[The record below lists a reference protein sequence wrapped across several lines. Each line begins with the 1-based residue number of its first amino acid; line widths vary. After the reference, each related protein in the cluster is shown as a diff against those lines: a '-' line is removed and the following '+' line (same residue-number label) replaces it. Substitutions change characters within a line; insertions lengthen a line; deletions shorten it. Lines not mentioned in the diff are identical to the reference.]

1 MLGFL
6 SARAITGLETVV
18 AGVYRR
24 SISVAGRHGWVS
36 VEPGVGDWLE
46 VTVDFPE
53 PAAMPEI
60 ERRLRRM
67 FDLDAVPEV
76 INAQLSQAPLMAQLV
91 AARPG
96 LRLPGTWDGLELAM
110 RAVLGQQITV
120 VAAIRL
126 AGKLVA
132 QYGQAVQTPHA
143 GITHLFPTPEVLA
156 AADLATL
163 GMPKARGRT
172 LSGVAQALLDDPQLF
187 QPKASLKDG
196 VARLV
201 AQYGQ
206 ALQTPHA
213 GITHLFPTP
222 EVLAAADLATLGMP
236 KARGRTLSGVAQ
248 ALLDDPQLFQPK
260 ASLKDGVARLV
271 ALPGIGEW
279 TAQYIAMRQLREA
292 DAFAPGDIGLINAL
306 AALEG
311 GPVSARQLLARAEAW
326 RPLRAYAAQHLWT
339 SLNRGD

>member
-1 MLGFL
+1 MRLAYQPPYDWAAMLGFL
-6 SARAITGLETVV
+6 SARAITGLDTVV

-36 VEPGVGDWLE
+36 VEPGAGDWLE

-76 INAQLSQAPLMAQLV
+76 INAQLSQDPLMAQLV

-96 LRLPGTWDGLELAM
+96 LRLPGTWDGLELAI

-187 QPKASLKDG
+187 EPKASLK
-196 VARLV
+196 
-201 AQYGQ
+201 
-206 ALQTPHA
+206 
-213 GITHLFPTP
+213 
-222 EVLAAADLATLGMP
+222 E
-236 KARGRTLSGVAQ
+236 
-248 ALLDDPQLFQPK
+248 
-260 ASLKDGVARLV
+260 GVARLV
-271 ALPGIGEW
+271 ALQGIGEW

-292 DAFAPGDIGLINAL
+292 DAFASGDIGLINAL

-311 GPVSARQLLARAEAW
+311 GPVSARQLLARADAW

-339 SLNRGD
+339 TL

>member
-1 MLGFL
+1 MRLAYQPPYDWVAMLGFL
-6 SARAITGLETVV
+6 SVRAITGLETVV

-24 SISVAGRHGWVS
+24 SISVAGIHGWIS
-36 VEPGVGDWLE
+36 VEPGAGDWLE

-53 PAAMPEI
+53 PGAMPEI

-76 INAQLSQAPLMAQLV
+76 INAQLAQDPLMAQLV

-96 LRLPGTWDGLELAM
+96 LRLPGTWDGLELAI

-132 QYGQAVQTPHA
+132 QYGQALSTPHA

-187 QPKASLKDG
+187 EPKASL
-196 VARLV
+196 
-201 AQYGQ
+201 Q
-206 ALQTPHA
+206 
-213 GITHLFPTP
+213 
-222 EVLAAADLATLGMP
+222 
-236 KARGRTLSGVAQ
+236 
-248 ALLDDPQLFQPK
+248 
-260 ASLKDGVARLV
+260 DGVARLV

-279 TAQYIAMRQLREA
+279 TAQYIAMRQLREV
-292 DAFAPGDIGLINAL
+292 DAFATGDIGLINAL

>member
-1 MLGFL
+1 MRLAYQPPYDWVAMLGFL

-24 SISVAGRHGWVS
+24 SISVAGRHGWVC
-36 VEPGVGDWLE
+36 VEPGAGDWLE

-76 INAQLSQAPLMAQLV
+76 INAQLAQDPLMAQLV

-96 LRLPGTWDGLELAM
+96 LRLPGTWDGLELAI

-132 QYGQAVQTPHA
+132 QYGQALPTPHA
-143 GITHLFPTPEVLA
+143 GITHLFPTP
-156 AADLATL
+156 
-163 GMPKARGRT
+163 
-172 LSGVAQALLDDPQLF
+172 Q
-187 QPKASLKDG
+187 
-196 VARLV
+196 
-201 AQYGQ
+201 
-206 ALQTPHA
+206 
-213 GITHLFPTP
+213 
-222 EVLAAADLATLGMP
+222 VLAAADLATLGMP

-292 DAFAPGDIGLINAL
+292 DAFATGDIGLINAL

-339 SLNRGD
+339 TL